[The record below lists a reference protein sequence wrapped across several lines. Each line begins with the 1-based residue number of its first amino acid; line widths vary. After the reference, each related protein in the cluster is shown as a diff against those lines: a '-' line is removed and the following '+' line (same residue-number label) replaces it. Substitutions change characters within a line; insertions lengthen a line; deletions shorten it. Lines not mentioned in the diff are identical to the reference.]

1 MAEKISANR
10 GDLFEVFFAAAVA
23 ARFVKRAKTKTS
35 RTLPTVNVSDV
46 DAILTEMMKK
56 GYVKQVNDVGSAVID
71 TVSVSVSVPKKAQDF
86 LATKANWTKVS
97 DLRNGAVSFVNSHSR
112 LNAQA
117 RGLSINAREDVIR
130 VTAAGT
136 EDQKGTKADVK
147 VEVNSPTNPD
157 KRFRNIDYSLK
168 VEGGEQFHQVSGQGF
183 DKFLNIFGEMGLDVS
198 PIAEKYQD
206 FIDEFFD
213 KEVFTKKYTSRD
225 NAKSTGGGEYLK
237 KAARLVYTYA
247 TQKLNEGLDT
257 EEKTDVKSKFA
268 DYIIYGLSR
277 NVNTELVKFAG
288 DGKVKTRVANREF
301 REILANSR
309 FNARIN
315 ASGDPKIEI
324 YLSKPD
330 GTKLSGNTNLIIQ
343 IRYKMEDNKTY
354 EKDCFGCKVVS
365 GMLFSGLAGY
375 QMSQCEWRR
384 LNF

>member
-1 MAEKISANR
+1 MAESIPANR

-23 ARFVKRAKTKTS
+23 ARFVKRAKLKTS
-35 RTLPTVNVSDV
+35 KTLPTVNTSDV
-46 DAILTEMMKK
+46 DIILTEMMKK
-56 GYVKQVNDVGSAVID
+56 GYVQQVNDVGSAVID

-86 LATKANWTKVS
+86 LATKTNWSKVA

-117 RGLSINAREDVIR
+117 RGLSINAREDLIR

-147 VEVNSPTNPD
+147 VEVTSPTNPD

-168 VEGGEQFHQVSGQGF
+168 VDGGEQFHQVSGQGF
-183 DKFLNIFGEMGLDVS
+183 DKFLNIFGEMGLNVS
-198 PIAEKYQD
+198 PVAQKYQN

-225 NAKSTGGGEYLK
+225 NAKETGGGEYLK

-247 TQKLNEGLDT
+247 TDKLNEGLDT
-257 EEKTDVKSKFA
+257 QNPTDIKVKFA

-277 NVNTELVKFAG
+277 NINTELVKFTG
-288 DGKVKTRVANREF
+288 DGKVKTRVANRQF
-301 REILANSR
+301 RDILANSR

-315 ASGDPKIEI
+315 TSGDPKIEI

-330 GTKLSGNTNLIIQ
+330 GTKLAGNTNLIIQ
-343 IRYKMEDNKTY
+343 IRYKMEVASSTTAAGKSYRFYPRNY
-354 EKDCFGCKVVS
+354 LEAQP
-365 GMLFSGLAGY
+365 GMFLI
-375 QMSQCEWRR
+375 
-384 LNF
+384 

>member
-23 ARFVKRAKTKTS
+23 ARFVKRAKTKS
-35 RTLPTVNVSDV
+35 AKTLPTVSGSDV
-46 DAILTEMMKK
+46 DIVLTEMMKS
-56 GYVKQVNDVGSAVID
+56 GYIKQVNDIGSAVID

-86 LATKANWTKVS
+86 LSNRVNWVKVS
-97 DLRNGAVSFVNSHSR
+97 DLRNGAIAFVNSHSR

-117 RGLSINAREDVIR
+117 RGLSINAREDFIR

-147 VEVNSPTNPD
+147 IEVNSPTNPD
-157 KRFRNIDYSLK
+157 KKFRNIDYSLK
-168 VEGGEQFHQVSGQGF
+168 VDGGEQFHQVSGQGF

-198 PIAEKYQD
+198 PIADKYQN

-213 KEVFTKKYTSRD
+213 KEIFTKKYTSRD
-225 NAKSTGGGEYLK
+225 DAKATGGGEYLK

-257 EEKTDVKSKFA
+257 VDKTGTKVKFA

-277 NVNTELVKFAG
+277 DINTELVKFTG
-288 DGKVKTRVANREF
+288 NGKVKTRLANREF
-301 REILANSR
+301 RDILANSR

-324 YLSKPD
+324 YKSNMD
-330 GTKLSGNTNLIIQ
+330 GSKLSGNTNLIIQ
-343 IRYKMEDNKTY
+343 IRYKMEVASSTTT
-354 EKDCFGCKVVS
+354 S
-365 GMLFSGLAGY
+365 GKSYRFYPRNYLEAQPGMFLI
-375 QMSQCEWRR
+375 
-384 LNF
+384 